1 MNMEEEI
8 KKLQNKTE
16 ELETYIEHLKADVSD
31 KADTIDNLG
40 DEIHS
45 LNTMIE
51 QLLSDIETVGNIRG
65 HIRDVMEEVAKLAKE
80 PVGMMFDYSRV

>member
-16 ELETYIEHLKADVSD
+16 ELETHIEHLRLEVSD
-31 KADTIDNLG
+31 RE
-40 DEIHS
+40 DEIHV
-45 LNTMIE
+45 LNTTIDE
-51 QLLSDIETVGNIRG
+51 LFANAEKVGEVRG
-65 HIRDVMEEVAKLAKE
+65 HIRDIMEEVAKLAKE